1 VVPLIGT
8 AGTIIS
14 AWLMRPRSEAAAR
27 RPARAQYRGTSASAI
42 LGVLS
47 LLAWLLP
54 LVGLPLALVGV
65 GMGVS
70 HIANNQSV
78 RWARVGVVLNLVGLM
93 LATAN
98 AAIGAYLG
106 STGAF

>member
-1 VVPLIGT
+1 
-8 AGTIIS
+8 
-14 AWLMRPRSEAAAR
+14 M
-27 RPARAQYRGTSASAI
+27 
-42 LGVLS
+42 S

-54 LVGLPLALVGV
+54 LVGLPLALVGI

-70 HIANNQSV
+70 HIASPSV

-106 STGAF
+106 STGGL

>member
-1 VVPLIGT
+1 
-8 AGTIIS
+8 
-14 AWLMRPRSEAAAR
+14 
-27 RPARAQYRGTSASAI
+27 
-42 LGVLS
+42 
-47 LLAWLLP
+47 
-54 LVGLPLALVGV
+54 
-65 GMGVS
+65 MGVS

-106 STGAF
+106 STGAFL